1 VTALVPVLAAAAAE
15 ADQDSAT
22 LGTHKPLE
30 TVVVQGSAQSGYKVE
45 SLDGVGPLGPTPL
58 LDTPFSINVMPA
70 ALIENMQISTTD
82 DLFRVN
88 PLFRAFSQAAHG
100 AGGAANMI
108 LRGFSLANNAGR
120 AEDGIHAQ
128 LMSTSFEDKEAIETL
143 TGLSGFL
150 YGPANV
156 GGVVNYVSK
165 RPTSTPIANVTVG
178 TYSGS
183 SLYAHADVGG
193 PIDSEGRF
201 GYRVNAV
208 IQGGD
213 TSVDNNTTKRNLL
226 TAAFDWHITD
236 RALLQALVG
245 HEESRTDG
253 ADAFWNFSTK
263 PSGASL
269 ALHPDAP
276 DAEKNF
282 AQPFTLTEI
291 TTDKQNLRFTWS
303 PLDLV
308 TLRTEYRHARDV
320 QESILFANNNVTNNT
335 GIYSQTV
342 TANTP
347 FIYFSDGGSAL
358 LDFKFVTGPLSHTI
372 TAGFYGD
379 RLERQQRL
387 GSSSAV
393 ALVVN
398 GLNFAAP
405 TYVQAPLIPPL
416 AAGAQATTSTAQNR
430 NWVVGDDIHFG
441 EQWSAL
447 LGGNRATI
455 LASSYNA
462 VNGALTSG
470 YNQSKTTP
478 SASLLFKPIP
488 SVTTYATY
496 IESFDQGQLVTN
508 GGGQIFTNNGA
519 ALPPFSSKQYE
530 LGAKAAVGGTL
541 LTAALFQI
549 DRALQYA
556 VNNNNGTFTY
566 VQSGRQTHKGIE
578 ITATG
583 RVTEQLSIYGGATYI
598 DPKISR
604 NDSNPALDGKEPTT
618 VAKQMVKLYA
628 EYDIAQL
635 PGLTFTGGFAYTGS
649 FAADTLNTEYL
660 PAVTTGDV
668 GGRYAAKIAGQ
679 ELVIRLDVS
688 NVTNKTYWLTPNYV
702 GAPRTVMAS
711 AELKF

>member
-1 VTALVPVLAAAAAE
+1 MR
-15 ADQDSAT
+15 
-22 LGTHKPLE
+22 
-30 TVVVQGSAQSGYKVE
+30 
-45 SLDGVGPLGPTPL
+45 VGRR
-58 LDTPFSINVMPA
+58 M
-70 ALIENMQISTTD
+70 
-82 DLFRVN
+82 
-88 PLFRAFSQAAHG
+88 
-100 AGGAANMI
+100 
-108 LRGFSLANNAGR
+108 GFTRSSCLP
-120 AEDGIHAQ
+120 
-128 LMSTSFEDKEAIETL
+128 SFEDKEAIETL

-178 TYSGS
+178 TYSGG

-263 PSGASL
+263 PNGASL

-282 AQPFTLTEI
+282 AQPFTLSEI

-335 GIYSQTV
+335 GSYSQTV

-393 ALVVN
+393 AVIVN
-398 GLNFAAP
+398 GLNFVTP
-405 TYVQAPLIPPL
+405 TYVPAPIIPAL
-416 AAGAQATTSTAQNR
+416 AAGAQATTSTAQNPQLGR
-430 NWVVGDDIHFG
+430 GRRYSLWRAMVGAAGWQSRHHPGVQLQRRQRRSDLRVQSEQDD
-441 EQWSAL
+441 
-447 LGGNRATI
+447 
-455 LASSYNA
+455 AS
-462 VNGALTSG
+462 V
-470 YNQSKTTP
+470 
-478 SASLLFKPIP
+478 SLLFKPVP

-566 VQSGRQTHKGIE
+566 VQSGRQTHKGVE

-604 NDSNPALDGKEPTT
+604 NASNPALDGKEPTT

-635 PGLTFTGGFAYTGS
+635 PGLTFTGGFSYTGN

-668 GGRYAAKIAGQ
+668 GGWPLRSQNCWTGARDSTGREQCHQQNLLAHAKLRGRAAHGNGFRGT
-679 ELVIRLDVS
+679 EVL
-688 NVTNKTYWLTPNYV
+688 
-702 GAPRTVMAS
+702 GAPGPRDGDTHARADS
-711 AELKF
+711 ARRAAVCRARVRSPGGWGLCRRACAPDRRPQRAR